1 MNKDKYSGSI
11 LEGTYNPII
20 FNTIENTNVLLLES
34 GNTYTTDSLNESL
47 NYGTVRILEIP
58 QFSVRFDDLLRETF
72 GILGFL
78 KRPLKEQELKQLK
91 ERYNSFLF
99 QIKEDFCAY
108 TIKHEEYLQ
117 KSSSSVMEINR
128 RKTLMKDYL
137 LNELSEQLE
146 RCGLNG
152 TFTEPAIEI
161 LDLRNWPIDERYN
174 IIKQNNIQFVNTSK
188 NVLRD
193 IDIII
198 DLMSPAVF
206 LFKMISNRKEIR
218 KLNNS
223 IKELTPISIYN
234 KTEMESDINQLCLLS
249 MAFSNIACIFR
260 EIYESIRPIMKELL
274 KKLECR
280 YSGNVDKMPKSQA
293 DALYTIKEL
302 FKELAEKKIIPLTTD
317 KQEIQIDV
325 CEYSDELS
333 IRYNAIRETIFSLW
347 QL

>member
-78 KRPLKEQELKQLK
+78 KRLLKEQELKQLK

-99 QIKEDFCAY
+99 QIEEDFCAY

-152 TFTEPAIEI
+152 TFTEPAIET

-174 IIKQNNIQFVNTSK
+174 IIKQEKIKFVKTSI
-188 NVLRD
+188 NVLPN
-193 IDIII
+193 IDM
-198 DLMSPAVF
+198 LYPSAL
-206 LFKMISNRKEIR
+206 LFKMVSNRLIIR
-218 KLNNS
+218 MLRKNIEGL
-223 IKELTPISIYN
+223 EPISAYN
-234 KTEMESDINQLCLLS
+234 KMEMESDINQLLLFS
-249 MAFSNIACIFR
+249 EALSNIACIFT
-260 EIYESIRPIMKELL
+260 EIYERIRPIMKELL
-274 KKLECR
+274 KKLENL

-333 IRYNAIRETIFSLW
+333 IRYNAIRETIFSF
-347 QL
+347 